1 MSKTPSARL
10 KTPIGVVSY
19 PHLFEAV
26 AAEEGQKK
34 KFSVTLVFDRAGQ
47 TSPEFK
53 AMQEAAKAAATGKFG
68 ADAVGWF
75 ASGKL
80 RSPFRKD
87 AADKGYPEGTI
98 FVNLRSDTAPGV
110 VSRYKGADG
119 KPLTITKDQQV
130 PGNAEE
136 VYPGC
141 QGRATVSCFAYDRA
155 GNKGVSFGLS
165 NFQKT
170 DEGSRIDNRKAA
182 KDEFEADLTE
192 VPADL
197 PGEEE
202 AVI

>member
-1 MSKTPSARL
+1 MSKPQSTRL
-10 KTPIGVVSY
+10 KTPVGMVSY

-34 KFSVTLVFDRAGQ
+34 KYSVTLVFDKAAQ
-47 TSPEFK
+47 ATPEFK
-53 AMQEAAKAAATGKFG
+53 AMQEAAKSTAVAKFG

-75 ASGKL
+75 ATNKL

-87 AADKGYPEGTI
+87 AEDKGYPAGTI
-98 FVNLRSDTAPGV
+98 FVNLRSDSAPGV
-110 VSRYKGADG
+110 VSRIKGADG
-119 KPLTITKDQQV
+119 KATLITKDQQV

-141 QGRATVSCFAYDRA
+141 LGRATVSCFGYDRA

-170 DEGSRIDNRKAA
+170 GEGTRIDNRKAA

-192 VPADL
+192 TPADL

-202 AVI
+202 SVI